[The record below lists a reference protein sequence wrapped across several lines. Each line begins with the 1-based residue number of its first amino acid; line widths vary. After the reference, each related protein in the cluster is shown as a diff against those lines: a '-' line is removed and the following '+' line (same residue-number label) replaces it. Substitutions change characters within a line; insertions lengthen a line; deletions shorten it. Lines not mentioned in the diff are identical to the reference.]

1 MSLHFQACRKKKHL
15 VSIFHYALP
24 PLCST
29 KILEPLQMN
38 EHTSLPKTSLRRN
51 IIKKNKKIKEMGM
64 GNDSLFHDS

>member
-1 MSLHFQACRKKKHL
+1 
-15 VSIFHYALP
+15 
-24 PLCST
+24 
-29 KILEPLQMN
+29 MN